1 MAVLAS
7 KRLVLVSTVL
17 AVAACTVA
25 DSESVLTSGMSAYID
40 VIARGNGTTEI
51 VAALAAGDDL
61 NSARI
66 ELQGDD
72 RLMAS
77 NGVQVLQLSK
87 RYNGFLSYGTTLNG
101 DSVNRRYAVDFERTV
116 DSSTHSWTYL
126 PEPFEITYPESDAL
140 IEDGGVEL
148 EWQVTH
154 GGQLRLKV
162 SLECSNYSGQKS
174 FRSSVTNITDDGH
187 HYLDL
192 DGLMSAFNQPYFFD
206 VCDATATL
214 QSRQTG
220 QLDTRFGKGGSI
232 EGIQSRSRH
241 FKFEP

>member
-1 MAVLAS
+1 MAVLTP
-7 KRLVLVSTVL
+7 KRLVLVATVL

-25 DSESVLTSGMSAYID
+25 DSESVLTSGMSAHID
-40 VIARGNGTTEI
+40 VVARGDGTTQ
-51 VAALAAGDDL
+51 VSAALAAGDDL

-72 RLMAS
+72 RLLAS
-77 NGVQVLQLSK
+77 NGVQIQQLSK
-87 RYNGFLSYGTTLNG
+87 QYNGFLSYVATLNG
-101 DSVNRRYAVDFERTV
+101 DSVNRRYAVDFERSV
-116 DSSTHSWTYL
+116 DASTHSWTYL
-126 PEPFEITYPESDAL
+126 PEPFEITHPETDAL
-140 IEDGGVEL
+140 IEDDGVDL
-148 EWQVTH
+148 EWEVTH

-162 SLECSNYSGQKS
+162 SLECSNSAGQKS
-174 FRSSVTNITDDGH
+174 FRSSVTNISDDGR

-206 VCDATATL
+206 LCAATATL
-214 QSRQTG
+214 QSRQSG

>member
-1 MAVLAS
+1 MAVFNR
-7 KRLVLVSTVL
+7 KRVTLISTVL
-17 AVAACTVA
+17 AVTACTVA

-40 VIARGNGTTEI
+40 VIARGNGTTEV
-51 VAALAAGDDL
+51 VAALAAGDTL

-77 NGVQVLQLSK
+77 NGEQIRQLSK
-87 RYNGFLSYGTTLNG
+87 RHTGFLSYGTSLNG
-101 DSVNRRYAVDFERTV
+101 DSVNRRYTVDFERTV

-126 PEPFEITYPESDAL
+126 PEPFDITHPASDVL
-140 IEDGGVEL
+140 IEDEGVDL
-148 EWQVTH
+148 EWEVTH

-162 SLECSNYSGQKS
+162 SMECSNYANQKS
-174 FRSSVTNITDDGH
+174 FRSSVTNISDDGH
-187 HYLDL
+187 QYLDL

-206 VCDATATL
+206 VCDVTATL
-214 QSRQTG
+214 QSHQSG